1 MSATARVDSA
11 TEGVDTVV
19 HAYGVVREPADLPEV
34 GIGGTPLRT
43 LAVGDLSVVLGDLP
57 ALQYGEAAWAE
68 HGQDPHW
75 LRSVAVAHH
84 AVLQHLVERGD
95 VLPLR
100 LPGIHLDD
108 RAFLVALEA
117 SRESVERA
125 WRFLE
130 GHVEWSVQVCGHA
143 QALVVDAYATLSRE
157 ATASAVLG
165 PHDPA
170 VAGSEEPLA
179 LHSAHLVPRL
189 DESQFLGVAA
199 ELQHELLEA
208 GGLHLEVTGPWPA
221 YDFVDAVEARADGPA
236 GMPGVSLPRPG
247 STP

>member
-1 MSATARVDSA
+1 MELRD
-11 TEGVDTVV
+11 G
-19 HAYGVVREPADLPEV
+19 ADVPVPIPLSYV
-34 GIGGTPLRT
+34 GPGGTVARLTLDPLDS
-43 LAVGDLSVVLGDLP
+43 VLS
-57 ALQYGEAAWAE
+57 Y
-68 HGQDPHW
+68 
-75 LRSVAVAHH
+75 
-84 AVLQHLVERGD
+84 GD

-165 PHDPA
+165 PHDI
-170 VAGSEEPLA
+170 
-179 LHSAHLVPRL
+179 R
-189 DESQFLGVAA
+189 
-199 ELQHELLEA
+199 
-208 GGLHLEVTGPWPA
+208 TWP
-221 YDFVDAVEARADGPA
+221 
-236 GMPGVSLPRPG
+236 SPRPG
-247 STP
+247 GRGFEPP